1 MTSRPELCR
10 ARAVECRIAAEKTK
24 DQGAKETLLTLA
36 RNWYDLA
43 EKVEYV
49 ENQSA
54 ALGDLAGIIPG
65 RRN

>member
-1 MTSRPELCR
+1 MTSRPERCR

-24 DQGAKETLLTLA
+24 DQEAKDTFLTLA

-43 EKVEYV
+43 DKVEYA
-49 ENQSA
+49 ENQCA

-65 RRN
+65 RRD